1 MRHRQR
7 AGQYVKGRIE
17 EDIMAGKEELLKG
30 LSKWKAI
37 AEDPEMAEHF
47 TGYNKTMQLIFPD
60 VNVGL
65 QMVFKG
71 SNVDIVEGIKE
82 DADMSLS
89 LDSEMFM
96 GIINGDI
103 DPIDAFMEGK
113 IKPTGSMEDL
123 EKLQVLM
130 DIEL

>member
-1 MRHRQR
+1 
-7 AGQYVKGRIE
+7 
-17 EDIMAGKEELLKG
+17 MAGKEELIKG

-37 AEDPEMAEHF
+37 AEDPEMSEHF

-65 QMVFKG
+65 QMVFNG
-71 SNVDIVEGIKE
+71 SNVDIKEGIKE
-82 DADMSLS
+82 GADMSLS

>member
-1 MRHRQR
+1 MRLLNQ
-7 AGQYVKGRIE
+7 AGQYTERKIKEV
-17 EDIMAGKEELLKG
+17 IMAGKEELKKG

-47 TGYNKTMQLIFPD
+47 VGYNKTMQLIFPD

-71 SNVDIVEGIKE
+71 SNVDIVEGIRE

-113 IKPTGSMEDL
+113 LKPTGSMEDL

>member
-1 MRHRQR
+1 
-7 AGQYVKGRIE
+7 
-17 EDIMAGKEELLKG
+17 MAGKEELKKG

-47 TGYNKTMQLIFPD
+47 NGYNKTMQLVFPD